1 MTREGNAPAVGYTA
15 VLREN
20 DDGNPDEDSRERH
33 VKKGRHR
40 RFEEARALKQAFDL
54 GAEPGSTIMEAP
66 FDPDLDEFA
75 VKQTPGADWSDL
87 NLVLWL
93 SEAPSV
99 TVKAAI
105 DEAVEDW
112 RDEVETPAAGGIL
125 YDFQEETAGESTDG
139 RNFVAWWADM
149 GTLPRSVVAGLATRF
164 SALRDGGLPL
174 VALEVGADLPPG

>member
-1 MTREGNAPAVGYTA
+1 M
-15 VLREN
+15 
-20 DDGNPDEDSRERH
+20 
-33 VKKGRHR
+33 KKGRHR

-54 GAEPGSTIMEAP
+54 GVEPGSTIMEAP
-66 FDPDLDEFA
+66 FDPALDVFS

-112 RDEVETPAAGGIL
+112 RDEVEAPSAGGIL

-149 GTLPRSVVAGLATRF
+149 GTLPRSVVAGLANRF
-164 SALRDGGLPL
+164 SALRDDGLPL
-174 VALEVGADLPPG
+174 VGLEVGADLPPG